1 MKTLAPARRHA
12 RWIAAP
18 LCATL
23 PLVCFAQERVSQAPL
38 ETIVVTATRLP
49 QPVEDVV
56 ADISVIGPAEIERA
70 GQSTL
75 RELLQRL
82 PGVQMSTNGS
92 YASNTTVFIRGAETA
107 RIMVLVDGVRIG
119 SATSGTAPLESIP
132 LAQIERIEVL
142 RGPATTLYG
151 ADAVGGVIQIFTRRG
166 EPGLRVSAEAGVGS
180 HGLMKSSAAIDGA
193 QGNFAYAPG
202 VSAERADGISTL
214 DNRADSDFND
224 DDDGYRNTGV
234 SGSLRWTL
242 APGHTLSTQF
252 LAANGRSEFD
262 GVYSDPESFTSP
274 LGLEGHT
281 TSARNRARMLSWGIA
296 LDNRMGERWQSSLRL
311 SLSDDKSKAIY
322 RSSESGA
329 LDGAYRFDTRRR
341 QFVWQNTF
349 SIGPDRVI
357 ASLER
362 LEDEVDSTVAYTVDE
377 RHTDSVLLAYAL
389 DRGPWFG
396 QIAARHDD
404 NSQFGTFTTG
414 SAALG
419 YRLTKAWRVV
429 GTYASNFQGPSF
441 NQLYYPDFGNPD
453 LEPQRNRGHEMALKY
468 DDGAVHGSLT
478 LYRNRIRGFID
489 PGTNVQ
495 TSRATLKGATLEGG
509 WRHQTWS
516 VGGSIDVLDADE
528 EPTGRR
534 LVRRAGKTAQ
544 LHVERR
550 AGWGSAFAEWL
561 AVADRVDNDFA
572 SFPSRRVRLG
582 GYGLLNLGAQW
593 RLATDW
599 TLLARV
605 NNATDKDYASAY
617 GYSTLGRTV
626 FVGLQYRGT
635 VR

>member
-1 MKTLAPARRHA
+1 M
-12 RWIAAP
+12 
-18 LCATL
+18 
-23 PLVCFAQERVSQAPL
+23 
-38 ETIVVTATRLP
+38 VTATRLP
-49 QPVEDVV
+49 QPVQDVV
-56 ADISVIGPAEIERA
+56 ADVSVIGPAELERA

-92 YASNTTVFIRGAETA
+92 YSSNTTVFIRGAETA
-107 RIMVLVDGVRIG
+107 RVLVLVDGVRIG
-119 SATSGTAPLESIP
+119 SATSATAPLESIP

-166 EPGLRVSAEAGVGS
+166 EPGVRVSAEAGVDT
-180 HGLMKSSAAIDGA
+180 HGLAKSSASIDGA
-193 QGNFAYAPG
+193 QGDFAYALG

-214 DNRADSDFND
+214 NNRADFDFNE

-234 SGSLRWTL
+234 SGSLRWAL

-252 LAANGRSEFD
+252 LAANSRSEFD
-262 GVYSDPESFTSP
+262 GTDFSSMDST
-274 LGLEGHT
+274 GANT
-281 TSARNRARMLSWGIA
+281 AARNKAQVFTWGVT
-296 LDNRMGERWQSSLRL
+296 LDNRLTERWQSSLRL
-311 SLSDDKSKAIY
+311 SLSDDKSKATY
-322 RSSESGA
+322 RNADTGQPFN
-329 LDGAYRFDTRRR
+329 DFRFDTRRR
-341 QFVWQNTF
+341 QLVWQNTVNV
-349 SIGPDRVI
+349 GPDRVI

-362 LEDEVDSTVAYTVDE
+362 LEDEVDSTVTYTVDE
-377 RHTDSVLLAYAL
+377 RHTDTVLLAYAL

-396 QIAARHDD
+396 QVAARHDD
-404 NSQFGTFTTG
+404 NSQFGSFTTG

-419 YRLTKAWRVV
+419 YRLTKALRLV

-441 NQLYYPDFGNPD
+441 NQLYYPDFGNPE
-453 LEPQRNRGHEMALKY
+453 LEPQRNRGHELALKY
-468 DDGAVHGSLT
+468 DDGTARASLT

-495 TSRATLKGATLEGG
+495 TSRATLEGATLEGG
-509 WRHQTWS
+509 WRHREWAI
-516 VGGSIDVLDADE
+516 GGSVDLLDADE
-528 EPTGRR
+528 EPSGRR
-534 LVRRAGKTAQ
+534 LIRRAGKTAQ
-544 LHVERR
+544 LHVERH
-550 AGWGSAFAEWL
+550 AAWGSAFAEWL
-561 AVADRVDNDFA
+561 AVADRVDNDFT

-593 RLATDW
+593 RVASDW

-605 NNATDKDYASAY
+605 NNATDKDYTSAY

-626 FVGLQYRGT
+626 FVGVQYRGT

>member
-193 QGNFAYAPG
+193 QGNFAYALG

-262 GVYSDPESFTSP
+262 GTDFSFLESKGANTD
-274 LGLEGHT
+274 
-281 TSARNRARMLSWGIA
+281 ARNKSEVFTWGIA
-296 LDNRMGERWQSSLRL
+296 LDNRISERWQSSVRL
-311 SLSDDKSKAIY
+311 SVSDDKSEASY
-322 RSSESGA
+322 RNTD
-329 LDGAYRFDTRRR
+329 DGTPFSAYRFDTQRR
-341 QFVWQNTF
+341 QLVWQNTF
-349 SIGPDRVI
+349 SVGPDRLI

-377 RHTDSVLLAYAL
+377 RHTDTALLAYAL

-396 QIAARHDD
+396 QVAARHDD

-419 YRLTKAWRVV
+419 YRVTPAWRVV
-429 GTYASNFQGPSF
+429 GSYASNFQGPSF
-441 NQLYYPDFGNPD
+441 NQLYYPDFGNPQ
-453 LEPQRNRGHEMALKY
+453 LEPQRNRGQELALKY

-495 TSRATLKGATLEGG
+495 TSRATLEGATLEGG
-509 WRHQTWS
+509 WRHKAWT

-528 EPTGRR
+528 EPSGRR

-544 LHVERR
+544 LHVQRQ

-561 AVADRVDNDFA
+561 AVADRVDSDFTGGA
-572 SFPSRRVRLG
+572 PRRARLG
-582 GYGLLNLGAQW
+582 GYGLLNVGAQW
-593 RLATDW
+593 RVATDW

-617 GYSTLGRTV
+617 GYSTLDRTV